1 MKIKVISVLLLAVIA
16 LTLSGCLS
24 GSCYSEEEHIEFMSE
39 SMREKLL
46 KKDVTDFDAY
56 PLYNENDEFE
66 YCLFECEPSGFA
78 FSCVRNMPFD
88 YYYADRYVSFS
99 DWQRMIVRDTDAETV
114 TYNGVVWAKDE
125 KSSFPDAFYECDE
138 EGDFVYYS
146 ESPFKLAGV
155 LDQRMYFLEVYHGY
169 IPAVKAENGKYI
181 NLISF
186 EEFEYGSEY
195 QEIEYEYAFP
205 KLKFGFFVKN
215 KLKTP
220 NIFGVL

>member
-1 MKIKVISVLLLAVIA
+1 MKIKVISVLLPAVIA

-99 DWQRMIVRDTDAETV
+99 DWQRMIVRDTDAETL
-114 TYNGVVWAKDE
+114 TYNGVVWAKDG

-138 EGDFVYYS
+138 EGEFVYYN
-146 ESPFKLAGV
+146 ESPFKLADV

-186 EEFEYGSEY
+186 EEFEYRSEY

-205 KLKFGFFVKN
+205 KLKLIFFMKD